1 VKDFLADIFTEKVNN
16 VMESIQFID
25 LAKEIRE
32 DSRGF
37 SFYPLKGRALA
48 PERLPEDFHL
58 VSIAPGQVRGNHLH
72 PERWEWLYPF
82 HGTGY
87 FTWEPNPGDL
97 HERVVS
103 GRRLL
108 IRIPPG
114 VAHAMRNPGPEPLY
128 LLAWREGKTESA
140 EDTVPYV
147 LG

>member
-1 VKDFLADIFTEKVNN
+1 MDA
-16 VMESIQFID
+16 IQFID
-25 LAKEIRE
+25 LTRELQE

-37 SFYPLKGRALA
+37 NFYPLKGRAQK

-72 PERWEWLYPF
+72 PGRWEWLYPF
-82 HGTGY
+82 HGTG
-87 FTWEPNPGDL
+87 FFMWEPHPGDL
-97 HERVVS
+97 RERMVS

-114 VAHAMRNPGPEPLY
+114 MAHALRNPGPEPLY
-128 LLAWREGKTESA
+128 LLAWQEGETDAA
-140 EDTVPYV
+140 EDTVPYR

>member
-1 VKDFLADIFTEKVNN
+1 
-16 VMESIQFID
+16 MESLQFID
-25 LAKEIRE
+25 LSKELRE

-37 SFYPLKGRALA
+37 SFYPLKGRAQE

-58 VSIAPGQVRGNHLH
+58 ISIAPGQVRGNHLH
-72 PERWEWLYPF
+72 RGRWEWLYPF

-87 FTWEPNPGDL
+87 FMWEPHPGDL
-97 HERVVS
+97 RERLVS

-114 VAHAMRNPGPEPLY
+114 VAHALRNPGPEPLY
-128 LLAWREGKTESA
+128 LLAWREGKTDA
-140 EDTVPYV
+140 TEDTVPYL

>member
-1 VKDFLADIFTEKVNN
+1 MEAVQFFDI
-16 VMESIQFID
+16 S
-25 LAKEIRE
+25 KEIRE

-37 SFYPLKGRALA
+37 SFYPLKNRVQEPGEI
-48 PERLPEDFHL
+48 PEAFHL

-82 HGTGY
+82 HGTG
-87 FTWEPNPGDL
+87 FFMWEPHPGDL
-97 HERVVS
+97 RERMVS

-114 VAHAMRNPGPEPLY
+114 VAHAVRNPGPEPLY
-128 LLAWREGKTESA
+128 LLAWREGGTDA
-140 EDTVPYV
+140 DDDTVPYR

>member
-1 VKDFLADIFTEKVNN
+1 MEAVQFFDI
-16 VMESIQFID
+16 SR
-25 LAKEIRE
+25 EIRE

-37 SFYPLKGRALA
+37 SFYPLKDRVQEPGTI
-48 PERLPEDFHL
+48 PEAFHL

-82 HGTGY
+82 HGTG
-87 FTWEPNPGDL
+87 FFLWEPHPGDL
-97 HERVVS
+97 RERMVS

-114 VAHAMRNPGPEPLY
+114 VAHAVRNPGPEPLY
-128 LLAWREGKTESA
+128 LLAWREGGPDA
-140 EDTVPYV
+140 ADDTVPYR

>member
-1 VKDFLADIFTEKVNN
+1 
-16 VMESIQFID
+16 MEAIQFID

-37 SFYPLKGRALA
+37 SFYPLKGRVLE

-58 VSIAPGQVRGNHLH
+58 VSIAPGRVRGNHLH
-72 PERWEWLYPF
+72 PGRWEWLYPF

-87 FTWEPNPGDL
+87 FMWEPHPGDL
-97 HERVVS
+97 REQMVS

-114 VAHAMRNPGPEPLY
+114 VAHALRNPGPEPLY
-128 LLAWREGKTESA
+128 ILAWREGKTDSP
-140 EDTVPYV
+140 EDTIPYL